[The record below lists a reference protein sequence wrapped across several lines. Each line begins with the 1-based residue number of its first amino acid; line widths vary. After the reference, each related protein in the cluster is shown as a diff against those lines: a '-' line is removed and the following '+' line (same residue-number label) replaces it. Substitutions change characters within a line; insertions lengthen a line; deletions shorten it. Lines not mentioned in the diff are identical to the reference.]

1 MTNTRLTPAQVT
13 GAPNA
18 GVLARAPLSLCS
30 QTPARG
36 IVIAILN
43 QCRHNRSPRKQG
55 TTPALGEGGGV
66 FAGGRG
72 VTGDTNQRERSE
84 SEMLVSS
91 WKRLRVPEHAQQCVC
106 VGLIY
111 G

>member
-18 GVLARAPLSLCS
+18 GILARAPLSPCP

-55 TTPALGEGGGV
+55 TTPALREG
-66 FAGGRG
+66 AGCLQEDE
-72 VTGDTNQRERSE
+72 V
-84 SEMLVSS
+84 
-91 WKRLRVPEHAQQCVC
+91 
-106 VGLIY
+106 
-111 G
+111 